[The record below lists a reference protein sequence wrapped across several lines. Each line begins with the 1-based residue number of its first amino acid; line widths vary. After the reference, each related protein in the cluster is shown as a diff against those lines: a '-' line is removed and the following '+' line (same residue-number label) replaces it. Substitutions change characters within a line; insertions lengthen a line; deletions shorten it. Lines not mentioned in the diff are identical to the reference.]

1 MSTRLSLLAGCAT
14 LLLCSALLPSKAV
27 AIDYYAAAPGQEK
40 LMAEILGRGA
50 SDLPGGCAFE
60 SARIMRARI
69 EASYRC
75 EGKAEK
81 VGLLLV
87 HPDSP
92 VETSAVSAK
101 FKVKAEDPAH
111 EALAAAVAARAKERE
126 ARWHWMRVLGGEPDG
141 GGVGP
146 TPPSPDAPEGDG
158 VSGEMIQRFQKMVDL
173 FHLGKHAEALE
184 LALAVARENPRF
196 AGILG
201 HVVANL
207 APTEPDDEAT
217 AAYAAAAD
225 EAKDD
230 PLAQFVAGVAA
241 HYNAHSVA
249 TTAKRKKEL
258 YAQAITYL
266 SRSRPA
272 FDFAPRIYIYLAV
285 SNYRLGHQKEAEE
298 LIEKAIKLN
307 EQDPDA
313 YYCRAEIH
321 HRKDVDRAL
330 EDLDRYLEMVSN
342 IRSTVRRRSPTG
354 KLERVKA
361 MKRYLQKVD
370 GGDAKLVEVFDPL
383 DDASAKA
390 ALTEANEP
398 AGAAGGR
405 IADAVT
411 SPEAFARLVLVLL
424 ALLLLGG
431 AFFTMRRA
439 LRGSKN
445 KK

>member
-1 MSTRLSLLAGCAT
+1 MTKPSFRLAGCAA
-14 LLLCSALLPSKAV
+14 LLLSSLLVSSQAA

-50 SDLPGGCAFE
+50 SGLPGGCAFE
-60 SARIMRARI
+60 SARIMKAQI

-92 VETSAVSAK
+92 VETTAVSAK
-101 FKVKAEDPAH
+101 FKVKAKDAAD

-126 ARWHWMRVLGGEPDG
+126 ARWHWMRVLGGEPEG
-141 GGVGP
+141 GGVAP

-184 LALAVARENPRF
+184 LAVAVARENPRF

-207 APTEPDDEAT
+207 APTAPDDERT
-217 AAYAAAAD
+217 AAFAAAAD
-225 EAKDD
+225 KALDD
-230 PLAQFVAGVAA
+230 ALAQFMAGVAA

-249 TTAKRKKEL
+249 TTAERKKQL
-258 YAQAITYL
+258 YEQAIKYL
-266 SRSRPA
+266 ARARPA
-272 FDFAPRIYIYLAV
+272 FDFAPRVFIYLAV
-285 SNYRLGHQKEAEE
+285 SHYRLGHQKKAEE
-298 LIEKAIKLN
+298 MIEKAIKLG

-321 HRKDVDRAL
+321 HRKSSKSAL
-330 EDLDRYLEMVSN
+330 ADLDRYLEMVSKT
-342 IRSTVRRRSPTG
+342 RSAARRRSPTG

-361 MKRYLQKVD
+361 MKRYLEKVQA
-370 GGDAKLVEVFDPL
+370 GDSELVEVFDPL
-383 DDASAKA
+383 DDASAEA
-390 ALTEANEP
+390 ALAEATEEKTEA
-398 AGAAGGR
+398 GGKL
-405 IADAVT
+405 AEAVT
-411 SPEAFARLVLVLL
+411 DPAAFARLVLILL

-431 AFFTMRRA
+431 AFYTMRRA
-439 LRGSKN
+439 LRGSK